1 MSERLPW
8 HKFSWTAWET
18 DDELAM
24 CSMGAQGLW
33 MRLLC
38 MAAKEDGIVSVAGK
52 APTVEK
58 LAHLTRQTVENVTA
72 WLAELEAHEV
82 FSRDG
87 EGRIYSRRM
96 ARDARISR
104 KNTENG
110 KRGGSPILCN
120 HSGNSQSV
128 KADKEEDKEEEIEK
142 KLLSDQPDEKPSD
155 RIRLTEADIERVW
168 VITPSKARARTSRA
182 DVRSALI
189 AAARRGHRPDAVI
202 AALGAYYAS
211 EAATKDGGQFAKGA
225 HRMIEKD
232 RWRDYEAAAA
242 VRLEPVDPWIAR
254 VREFASNRHW
264 NTVDWGPAPGKAA
277 CRAPLD
283 VLAE

>member
-58 LAHLTRQTVENVTA
+58 LAHLTRQTVENVTE
-72 WLAELEAHEV
+72 WLAEL
-82 FSRDG
+82 D
-87 EGRIYSRRM
+87 SRRM

-128 KADKEEDKEEEIEK
+128 KADKDKEEETEK
-142 KLLSDQPDEKPSD
+142 ESMSDQPDEKPSD
-155 RIRLTEADIERVW
+155 RIRLTEADVERVW
-168 VITPSKARARTSRA
+168 MITPSKARARTSRA

-264 NTVDWGPAPGKAA
+264 NTVDWGPAPGKVA

-283 VLAE
+283 VLAEYGLVTVHRTDGAA